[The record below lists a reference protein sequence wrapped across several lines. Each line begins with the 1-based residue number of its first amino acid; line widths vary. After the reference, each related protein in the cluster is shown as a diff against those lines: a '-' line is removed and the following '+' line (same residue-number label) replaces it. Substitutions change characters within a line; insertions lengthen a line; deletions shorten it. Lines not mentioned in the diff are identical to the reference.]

1 MLAGGRFTE
10 RARIVINYAS
20 DEAIRLNHCEI
31 DTEHLLIGLIRE
43 GQGIGARALQELG
56 VNLDHLERGI
66 SLMLEKAETLSDS
79 RQIEFA
85 DSGKQ
90 VLQYAMEEAR
100 QVGFNHVGTEH
111 ILLGLLRIT
120 DGTANQVL
128 SDMGVSLD
136 KVKGVLKYQQSE
148 SSSQYE
154 PKKTLAK
161 DGVMSIKPYEPGK
174 PIEEVSRELGIPEE
188 DIIKMAS
195 NENPLGPSPLGVQA
209 IKDCADKVN
218 FYPDGDCFYLK
229 QDLAEH
235 LGTKPENILMG
246 NGSNDVLQI
255 IADTF
260 LRPGDEVIYF
270 KHAFVVYI
278 LATKIADATPV
289 VIDVK
294 DDYSQ
299 DLDAVLD
306 AMTDKTKLIFI
317 ANPNNPTGTMV
328 TAEQLDEFMD
338 CVPDDVIVVFD
349 EAYYE
354 YVDREDF
361 PQTLKYVNEGRNI
374 ITCRT
379 FSKIYGLAGLRVGYG
394 IAKPELVEIMNKV
407 RQPFN
412 VSMVA
417 QAAAKASLKDKE
429 HVDKS
434 VKINREGKIFL
445 YSQFE
450 SMGLDYVSSEGNFIL
465 VHLGRPGPDVMKEL
479 LKMGVIVR
487 PLVGYELPNSV
498 RVTIGTRE
506 QNQKLIHCLKKVL
519 GK

>member
-1 MLAGGRFTE
+1 MLSGGRFTE

-20 DEAIRLNHCEI
+20 EEAIRHNHGKV
-31 DTEHLLIGLIRE
+31 DTGHLLLGLVYE
-43 GQGIGARALQELG
+43 GQGIAAKALQELG
-56 VNLDHLERGI
+56 INLDHLERKI
-66 SLMLEKAETLSDS
+66 SLKLKEAEILSDIQEVDFS
-79 RQIEFA
+79 
-85 DSGKQ
+85 DSASQ
-90 VLQYAMEEAR
+90 VLQYAMEEAIK
-100 QVGFNHVGTEH
+100 VEFDHVGTEH
-111 ILLGLLRIT
+111 ILLGLLRVT
-120 DGTANQVL
+120 DGMANQVL
-128 SDMGVSLD
+128 ADMGVTIEGL
-136 KVKGVLKYQQSE
+136 KRVLKYQPSFM
-148 SSSQYE
+148 SQHKS
-154 PKKTLAK
+154 KKTLAK

-174 PIEEVSRELGIPEE
+174 PIEDVSRELGIPEE

-229 QDLAEH
+229 QDLAKH

-260 LRPGDEVIYF
+260 LKPKDEVIYF

-289 VIDVK
+289 VVDVR

-306 AMTDKTKLIFI
+306 AITDRTKLIFI
-317 ANPNNPTGTMV
+317 ANPNNPTGTMS
-328 TAEQLDEFMD
+328 TAEQVDQFMRFI
-338 CVPDDVIVVFD
+338 PDDVIVVFD

-361 PQTLKYVNEGRNI
+361 PQTLKYVNEGRNV

-417 QAAAKASLKDKE
+417 QAAARASLRDKD
-429 HVDKS
+429 HVEKS
-434 VKINREGKIFL
+434 IKINCEGKIYL
-445 YSQFE
+445 CSQFE
-450 SMGLDYVSSEGNFIL
+450 SMGLDYVPSEGNFIL
-465 VHLGRPGPDVMKEL
+465 LHLGRPGLDVMKEL

-498 RVTIGTRE
+498 RITIGTRE
-506 QNQKLIHCLKKVL
+506 QNEKLIASLRQVL